1 MTIVNYDTPSLG
13 RNWKIVRIILLMGKE
28 KGTVVESLT
37 TVPFLMG
44 YRGSYT
50 SEPMISSRL
59 SGSKSITGISGMV

>member
-1 MTIVNYDTPSLG
+1 MNPNQSIG
-13 RNWKIVRIILLMGKE
+13 RNWKTVRIILLMGKE
-28 KGTVVESLT
+28 KGTVVGSLT

-50 SEPMISSRL
+50 NEPMISSRL

>member
-1 MTIVNYDTPSLG
+1 
-13 RNWKIVRIILLMGKE
+13 MGKE
-28 KGTVVESLT
+28 KGTVVGSLT

-44 YRGSYT
+44 CRGSYT